1 MRIVFSFAFPNIP
14 GVDRRSPPDPDADV
28 VPSVAAVTDIVVIP
42 RPESV
47 VSDPVQVEI
56 RFLSFNRKQK

>member
-14 GVDRRSPPDPDADV
+14 GVDRRSPPDDADV
-28 VPSVAAVTDIVVIP
+28 VPSVAVTDIVVIP

-56 RFLSFNRKQK
+56 KISVI

>member
-14 GVDRRSPPDPDADV
+14 GVDRRSPPDADADV
-28 VPSVAAVTDIVVIP
+28 VPSVAVTDIVVIP

-56 RFLSFNRKQK
+56 RFLLFNRKQK